1 MIIAISGKKQS
12 GKNTVS
18 DMIADILDKKR
29 DIEIEEGSF
38 AKILKEFL
46 AKIIGVDSGMF
57 EDEQFKTKSLG
68 EEFDIVDKS
77 KIESKVLYSNITPR
91 FLMEYVGTELIR
103 KQWNK
108 NIWVYGLLNKYKEIR
123 RKYNFDNKQ
132 LVFVV
137 SDLRFRNELEIFK
150 REERNLYT
158 IRVVRNEV
166 AQESKSESETD
177 LDNYKDWDYVIYNNG
192 TEIDLRKEVE
202 KALLKFNI
210 IS

>member
-192 TEIDLRKEVE
+192 TETDLRKEVE

>member
-1 MIIAISGKKQS
+1 MIILISGKKQS

-38 AKILKEFL
+38 AEILKEFL
-46 AKIIGVDSGMF
+46 AKIIGMDSSMF
-57 EDEQFKTKSLG
+57 EDEQFKKKSLG

-77 KIESKVLYSNITPR
+77 GIDSKALYSNVSPR

-108 NIWVYGLLNKYKEIR
+108 NIWAYGLLNKYKEIR

-150 REERNLYT
+150 KEERNLFT
-158 IRVVRNEV
+158 IRVVRDEV
-166 AQESKSESETD
+166 AQDSKSESEID
-177 LDNYKDWDYVIYNNG
+177 LDNYKDWDYVIHNNG
-192 TEIDLRKEVE
+192 TEINLRKEVE
-202 KALLKFNI
+202 KALLKFNV